1 MDAVTLHAGLI
12 RVWWDFMTIAGV
24 LAGLA
29 TALDIKTPLKYKIL
43 DFFVR
48 WWLGGVLIWIAVIL
62 AWGFAEVA
70 GQRQLLEWFPLLG
83 ALEYMTVW
91 GAFFTLI
98 ITMLFAAI
106 SLLIRAIFE

>member
-1 MDAVTLHAGLI
+1 MDFVAVHAGLI
-12 RVWWDFMTIAGV
+12 KVWWDFMAIAGV

-29 TALDIKTPLKYKIL
+29 TALDAKTPWHIKIL

-48 WWLGGVLIWIAVIL
+48 WWLGGMLIWISVIL
-62 AWGFAEVA
+62 IWGFAEVA
-70 GQRQLLEWFPLLG
+70 GQRQILEWVPLLG

-91 GAFFTLI
+91 GAFFTII

-106 SLLIRAIFE
+106 SLLIKAIFE